1 MKPLDLCYFHATK
14 LGLSLVECRLADPV
28 TAENTGRHPTRFLFL
43 QKRIAETAAVQSI
56 DRLRN
61 SLYRKSA
68 TIQGVRQV
76 SLKKIA

>member
-14 LGLSLVECRLADPV
+14 LGLPLVECRLDDPV
-28 TAENTGRHPTRFLFL
+28 TAENTRRHPTRFLFL
-43 QKRIAETAAVQSI
+43 QKLIAETAALQST

-61 SLYRKSA
+61 SLYRQSV
-68 TIQGVRQV
+68 TIQWLRQV